1 MRVLY
6 LYCHP
11 VPESFHGAIRER
23 ALASL
28 GAAGHEVDLL
38 DLYAEGF
45 EPVLRAEE
53 RRAYHD
59 LARNRTGLEPY
70 VERLTAAEG
79 LVVQFPV
86 WCFGPPAMLKG
97 FLDRLILPGVA
108 FDLTDPKNVRPMLRN
123 LRRLAGI
130 ATYGQPRLAAWYMGD
145 PPRRLVKRYLR
156 WYVATKAP
164 AAYHALYHMNV
175 ADAATRERFL
185 GRVGRAM
192 ETL

>member
-11 VPESFHGAIRER
+11 VPESFHGAIRAR
-23 ALASL
+23 ALDGLAR
-28 GAAGHEVDLL
+28 AGHAVDLL

-45 EPVLRAEE
+45 EPVLRADE

-59 LARNRTGLEPY
+59 LARNRAGLEPY
-70 VERLTAAEG
+70 VERLLAAEG

-97 FLDRLILPGVA
+97 FLDRLFIPGVA
-108 FDLTDPKNVRPMLRN
+108 FDLSDPRDVRSSLAKLRGV
-123 LRRLAGI
+123 AGI
-130 ATYGQPRLAAWYMGD
+130 TTYGQTRLAAWAMGD
-145 PPRRLVKRYLR
+145 PPRKLVKRFLR
-156 WYVATKAP
+156 WYAP
-164 AAYHALYHMNV
+164 RGAPVAYHALYHMNV
-175 ADAATRERFL
+175 TDAPTRERFL

-192 ETL
+192 EAL

>member
-1 MRVLY
+1 VVKALALPAFKVEIEVDRGAMRVLY
-6 LYCHP
+6 VYCHP

-59 LARNRTGLEPY
+59 LARNRAGLEPY
-70 VERLTAAEG
+70 VERLTAAEA

-97 FLDRLILPGVA
+97 FLDRLILPASPSTSPTRRGSGRCCA
-108 FDLTDPKNVRPMLRN
+108 TCSGWPGSRPTASR
-123 LRRLAGI
+123 GS
-130 ATYGQPRLAAWYMGD
+130 
-145 PPRRLVKRYLR
+145 PPGT
-156 WYVATKAP
+156 W
-164 AAYHALYHMNV
+164 
-175 ADAATRERFL
+175 ATR
-185 GRVGRAM
+185 RASW
-192 ETL
+192 

>member
-6 LYCHP
+6 VYCHP
-11 VPESFHGAIRER
+11 VPESFHGAIRAR
-23 ALASL
+23 ALESL
-28 GAAGHEVDLL
+28 RSAGHEVDLL

-59 LARNRTGLEPY
+59 LARNRAGLEPY
-70 VERLTAAEG
+70 VERLTAAEA

-108 FDLTDPKNVRPMLRN
+108 FNLTDPKRVRPLLRN
-123 LRRLAGI
+123 LKRLAGI
-130 ATYGQPRLAAWYMGD
+130 TTYGRTRLAAWYMGD
-145 PPRRLVKRYLR
+145 PPRKLVTRYLR
-156 WYVATKAP
+156 WYVPRGAP
-164 AAYHALYHMNV
+164 VDYHALYHMNV

-185 GRVGRAM
+185 DRVGRAM
-192 ETL
+192 AAP

>member
-6 LYCHP
+6 VYCHP

-45 EPVLRAEE
+45 EPVLHAEG

-70 VERLTAAEG
+70 VERLTAAEA

-97 FLDRLILPGVA
+97 FLDRLFIPGVA
-108 FDLTDPKNVRPMLRN
+108 FDLSDPRKVRSSLKRLRGV
-123 LRRLAGI
+123 AGI
-130 ATYGQPRLAAWYMGD
+130 ATYGQTRLAAWSMGD
-145 PPRRLVKRYLR
+145 PPRRLVTRFLR
-156 WYVATKAP
+156 WYAPRGATV
-164 AAYHALYHMNV
+164 AYHALYHMNV
-175 ADAATRERFL
+175 ADAGTRERFL

-192 ETL
+192 AAL

>member
-11 VPESFHGAIRER
+11 VPESFHGAIRKR

-59 LARNRTGLEPY
+59 LARNRAGLEPY
-70 VERLTAAEG
+70 VERLTAAEA

-108 FDLTDPKNVRPMLRN
+108 FDL
-123 LRRLAGI
+123 A
-130 ATYGQPRLAAWYMGD
+130 D
-145 PPRRLVKRYLR
+145 PPPASTLV
-156 WYVATKAP
+156 VVKALALP
-164 AAYHALYHMNV
+164 AFKV
-175 ADAATRERFL
+175 EIEVIAAR
-185 GRVGRAM
+185 
-192 ETL
+192 